1 MSASGIPLVDLRA
14 QHRSIAAEVESA
26 LRSVMER
33 ADFILGHDVE
43 AFETEYAAYCEAG
56 HAVGLDTG
64 LSALELGMR
73 ALGIG
78 PGDEVVTPANSF
90 IASSSAVTFTGAT
103 PVWADADPATYNLD
117 PEAVRTVI
125 GPRTKAIMVVHLYG
139 QPADMTGICAIAREN
154 GLKVIED
161 ACQAHGAR
169 YAGRRVGSFGD
180 FAAFSFYPAKNLG
193 AYGDGG
199 MLTTNDPELAERV
212 RMMRNYGQRQK
223 YEHVTMAW
231 NRRLDTMQAA
241 VLRVKLRYLDRWNE
255 ARRAHAALYDRL
267 LTESG
272 LVLPR
277 SMPNVEHVYHLYV
290 VQAEHRDRL
299 VAKLREQGVGAALH
313 YPVPIHLQD
322 AYRDRGVPRGSFPI
336 TERTAER
343 LLSLPMY
350 PELDVDQISRI
361 AAAVH
366 EAASQVGA
374 LVSDPGR

>member
-1 MSASGIPLVDLRA
+1 
-14 QHRSIAAEVESA
+14 
-26 LRSVMER
+26 MER

-56 HAVGLDTG
+56 HAVGLDSG

-139 QPADMTGICAIAREN
+139 QPADMNGICAVAREN